1 MAVIAPFWATTDTYY
16 AFRAGFSK
24 VYYQVY
30 KPKAKE
36 SSAAILRMA
45 TEHVQSYTGK
55 FANFE
60 ATWVLVVTWEK
71 LCPYVYY
78 RYNNR
83 FCKEVILPL
92 NRTRVTFMNL

>member
-16 AFRAGFSK
+16 AFRADFSK

-30 KPKAKE
+30 KPKTKD
-36 SSAAILRMA
+36 SSADILGIA
-45 TEHVQSYTGK
+45 TEDVQRYTGK

-78 RYNNR
+78 RYNNYS
-83 FCKEVILPL
+83 CKEVICLL
-92 NRTRVTFMNL
+92 NYP

>member
-1 MAVIAPFWATTDTYY
+1 MAVIAPFWATTDIRF
-16 AFRAGFSK
+16 AFRTGHSK

-30 KPKAKE
+30 KQAE
-36 SSAAILRMA
+36 GSSAAVLSMA
-45 TEHVQSYTGK
+45 TKDVQRYTGK

-78 RYNNR
+78 PYYYYYYYSEN
-83 FCKEVILPL
+83 FEL
-92 NRTRVTFMNL
+92 NCPWVSINI